1 MDSWQLSETHEQK
14 TQECVGYEA
23 SSERKRTR
31 HPRVAKAKR
40 RAKKK
45 DSETSL
51 NKALVG
57 PDGGEMHVGS
67 SFKVIGFNPK
77 GLAEPKLIVEYG
89 FASKALA
96 ARQNIVAEG
105 QPGETSKT
113 GWIPSLDEL
122 LDQ

>member
-1 MDSWQLSETHEQK
+1 METHEQK
-14 TQECVGYEA
+14 TQECVEYEA
-23 SSERKRTR
+23 NSMRKMAR
-31 HPRVAKAKR
+31 HHHVAKAKR

-67 SFKVIGFNPK
+67 SFKLIGLSPK

-96 ARQNIVAEG
+96 ARQNIVVEG

-113 GWIPSLDEL
+113 GWIRSLDEL